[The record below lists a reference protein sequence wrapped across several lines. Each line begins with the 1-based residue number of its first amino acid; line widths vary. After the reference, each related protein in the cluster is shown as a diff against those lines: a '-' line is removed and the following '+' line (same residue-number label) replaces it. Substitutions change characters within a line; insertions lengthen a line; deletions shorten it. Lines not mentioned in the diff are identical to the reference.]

1 MSASHHPQGRRHDDG
16 VNPTVRSHEMTRKRA
31 SMEVYAREETPFA
44 CLHGCVWHPK
54 DATAVAFGGG
64 GRTCVYSLRGGRLER
79 RFEATCGRAGL
90 RASCFLDES
99 VLAFAAEDGS
109 LRSMDCN
116 VEDRGSFEVI
126 GAHRGTVLALSNAG
140 STTIVTG
147 GEDGAIRLWDTRN
160 KAIRDVQTLN
170 QTCKNACWC
179 LEATKTHQ
187 VLAGFADGRVSL
199 YDLRRGEE
207 QEKLEVCRKYL
218 PDGICGISSTTDETF
233 VAATLRTM
241 IWSGTWREEKDE
253 ECRAYR
259 VRDDECTIWTCSPSP
274 HRSNALAVGDGRG
287 AMHLCRY
294 QIDERAPVV
303 EKVVS
308 VNIATQPVI
317 SAEWHSEQPGVLL
330 CTSMDDRVH
339 VLLCVDT
346 KGIGA

>member
-1 MSASHHPQGRRHDDG
+1 MSASPHPQGRRHDDG

-64 GRTCVYSLRGGRLER
+64 GQTCVYSLRGGRLER

-140 STTIVTG
+140 STTVVTG

-170 QTCKNACWC
+170 QSCKNACWC

-187 VLAGFADGRVSL
+187 VLAGFADGRLSL

-218 PDGICGISSTTDETF
+218 PDGICGISSITDETF

-274 HRSNALAVGDGRG
+274 HRSNALAVGDGKG
-287 AMHLCRY
+287 AMHLCSY
-294 QIDERAPVV
+294 QIDKRAPLV

-308 VNIATQPVI
+308 VNVATQPVI

-339 VLLCVDT
+339 VLLCIDT
-346 KGIGA
+346 EGIGA